1 MIEFLINVALASAS
15 PVIVLLVVGIFAYY
29 LMRKDKRVF
38 KVTGIAILL
47 TLIYNATLPSNTY
60 KHEPFDKVKEDKR
73 VEHILNK
80 EQDRPR
86 VIKDMTKPLNIMSE
100 EDFKTKVNYEEEL

>member
-1 MIEFLINVALASAS
+1 MIEFLINVALASTS
-15 PVIVLLVVGIFAYY
+15 PVFVIMVVGIFAYY
-29 LMRKDKRVF
+29 RFKEDKRIL
-38 KVTGIAILL
+38 KITGIAILL

-73 VEHILNK
+73 IEHILNK
-80 EQDRPR
+80 EQDRPI

-100 EDFKTKVNYEEEL
+100 EEFKTKVNYKEEL